1 VSGPALSLPPGGRAI
16 LRGPD
21 AVARALAAADRDP
34 ERRWLLR
41 RPQAV
46 RRAFVDEVVDAGA
59 GSDVAQRRWMLRQD
73 AALRAS
79 FVAEV
84 LRVTDPPDRE
94 AIWLLGQDDAICA
107 SYVAEVLDGG
117 TQGIGM
123 PRSS

>member
-1 VSGPALSLPPGGRAI
+1 VSGTALSLPPGGRTV

-21 AVARALAAADRDP
+21 ALARTLAAADRDP

-46 RRAFVDEVVDAGA
+46 RRSFVEEVIDAGG

-73 AALRAS
+73 ASRRAS
-79 FVAEV
+79 FVDDV
-84 LRVTDPPDRE
+84 LLVTDPPDRE
-94 AIWLLGQDDAICA
+94 AIWLLLQDDAICA

-117 TQGIGM
+117 QGIGRS
-123 PRSS
+123 RSS